1 MGTEPIM
8 GPFLAQRQAV
18 VNAEAVLLIDNNQ
31 PEPGEDH
38 ILLNYGVSS
47 HRHLRFAASQLF
59 QLLASTPRAQA
70 SRQPTQL
77 YTQRLP
83 PGTEVVPMLLRE
95 DFSGGHDGHL
105 KTTGDGAQ
113 GRQGGY
119 QGFAGT
125 NVALQQAQH
134 GCGLG

>member
-8 GPFLAQRQAV
+8 GPFLAQRQAL

-38 ILLNYGVSS
+38 ILLKQGGSS
-47 HRHLRFAASQLF
+47 HRYLRCAASQLF

-77 YTQRLP
+77 YTQWLL

-95 DFSGGHDGHL
+95 DLSVGHDGPL
-105 KTTGDGAQ
+105 KTTVDWPQ
-113 GRQGGY
+113 SS
-119 QGFAGT
+119 
-125 NVALQQAQH
+125 
-134 GCGLG
+134 